1 MKISVILTCYNGAEW
16 IGGAIES
23 VLSQTLG
30 DFELAVV
37 DDGSTDD
44 SASVISGYLSDKRVV
59 YRKKD
64 NGGVASAR
72 NLGLGITNGEYVCIL
87 DQDDLWLPGKLEAQ
101 AAFMGRMDEA
111 KAVYTGVRRIDKEG
125 ISLGERSFPAPREGG
140 LFETFLARG
149 VAVPIV
155 SVMFRRRALAE
166 AGGFDEKLFGKDD
179 FDILTRIAKGAYI
192 GFIPEVLTL
201 QRYRPG
207 TAGQTEPMFLDSFYL
222 AEKFLKL
229 WPGDR
234 ELIGRF
240 ESGARYHYG
249 SVLLGSGRKAE
260 ARAQFAAL
268 LRKDPVNIKALI
280 KYLACY
286 V

>member
-1 MKISVILTCYNGAEW
+1 MKISVILTCYNGSEW

-44 SASVISGYLSDKRVV
+44 SASVVSGYLSDKRVV

-101 AAFMGRMDEA
+101 AAFMESVDEA

-125 ISLGERSFPAPREGG
+125 RSLGERDFPPPREGD
-140 LFETFLARG
+140 LFRIFLARG

-155 SVMFRRRALAE
+155 SVMFRRPALEA

-179 FDILTRIAKGAYI
+179 FDLLTRVAKGSYI

-201 QRYRPG
+201 QRFRPG
-207 TAGQTEPMFLDSFYL
+207 TAGQTEPMFMDSFYL
-222 AEKFLKL
+222 AEKFGKL
-229 WPGDR
+229 WPEERG
-234 ELIGRF
+234 LIGRF

-249 SVLLGSGRKAE
+249 SVLLSSGRKTE
-260 ARAQFAAL
+260 ARAQFSAL
-268 LRKDPVNIKALI
+268 LRKAPVNIKALI